1 MKKLPITTIVLGLAL
16 LAACSQKLAWTR
28 LDGGSPDPAQLEAV
42 QEKCRIKFKLTG
54 LERARE
60 ERDQKLKNSSSDQA
74 QMLAKDEYEEIR
86 QQVYREID
94 TCMTERG
101 YKR

>member
-1 MKKLPITTIVLGLAL
+1 MKTLPITTIVLCLVL
-16 LAACSQKLAWTR
+16 LPGCSQKLAWTR
-28 LDGGSPDPAQLEAV
+28 LDGGSPDPAQLAAAHK
-42 QEKCRIKFKLTG
+42 KCRIAFKLTG

-60 ERDQKLKNSSSDQA
+60 ERDQKLKNSSSNQA
-74 QMLAKDEYEEIR
+74 QTLANDEYEEIR

-94 TCMTERG
+94 NCMTKLG

>member
-1 MKKLPITTIVLGLAL
+1 MKTLPITTIVLGLAL
-16 LAACSQKLAWTR
+16 LVGCSQKLAWTR
-28 LDGGSPDPAQLEAV
+28 LDGGSPDPAQLEAA
-42 QEKCRIKFKLTG
+42 QEKCRIEFKLTG

-94 TCMTERG
+94 TCMTKRG